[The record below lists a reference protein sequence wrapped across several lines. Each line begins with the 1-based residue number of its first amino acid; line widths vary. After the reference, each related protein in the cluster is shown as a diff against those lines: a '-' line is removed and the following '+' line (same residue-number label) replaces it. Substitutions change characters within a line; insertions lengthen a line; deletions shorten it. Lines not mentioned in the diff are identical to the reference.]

1 MSHLPNAAHR
11 APFTLELLPVDA
23 PLWGTFWQFDVLAPG
38 STLPALELALL
49 RAVRLDT
56 GWSVDTTPEQF
67 LADLHATVSHPH
79 AGEWMTTLAGQ
90 PLVVFAAPG
99 NRPELCT
106 VVWFCPATGC
116 LHAGYHIP
124 PAAAHFAEMS
134 LQRPPSFPLDAP
146 PFASPNW
153 LRENPPVAGNHPSL
167 ATRLD
172 AVILRWRLNPIL
184 FK

>member
-1 MSHLPNAAHR
+1 MNHLPNAGR
-11 APFTLELLPVDA
+11 APFTPELLSVDA

-56 GWSVDTTPEQF
+56 DWPTDTTPAQF

-79 AGEWMTTLAGQ
+79 AGAWMTTPAGQ

-99 NRPELCT
+99 IKPKFCT
-106 VVWFCPATGC
+106 VVWYCPATGC

-124 PAAAHFAEMS
+124 PVAAHFAEMS
-134 LQRPPSFPLDAP
+134 VLRPPSFPLDAP
-146 PFASPNW
+146 PFAPPNW
-153 LRENPPVAGNHPSL
+153 LRENPGVAGYQSSL
-167 ATRLD
+167 SARLD
-172 AVILRWRLNPIL
+172 TAILRWRLNH
-184 FK
+184 